1 VCFIEG
7 SWCTPLPA
15 RPFDFILSNP
25 PYIAESDP
33 HLQAGDV
40 RHEPRSALAAG
51 PQGLDDL
58 QRLVRCAAGR
68 LAGNGWLLVEHGY
81 DQGDQVRQLFSESG
95 YRDIS
100 DHADAAGISRVTM
113 GRK

>member
-1 VCFIEG
+1 MRFIEG

-81 DQGDQVRQLFSESG
+81 DQGDRVRQLFSESG

-100 DHADAAGISRVTM
+100 DHADATGTSRVTM